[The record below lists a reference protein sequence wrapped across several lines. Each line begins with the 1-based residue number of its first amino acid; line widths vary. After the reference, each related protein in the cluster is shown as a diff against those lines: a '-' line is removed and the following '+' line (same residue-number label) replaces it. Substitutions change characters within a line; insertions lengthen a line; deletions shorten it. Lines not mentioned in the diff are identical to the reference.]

1 MRILKILK
9 NFEFAENIEITIESN
24 PNSLTSEKTKIYF
37 ESGINRISIGA
48 QSFNDK
54 ILKEIG
60 RIHKSS
66 DIYNAVENAK
76 SAGFKNINLD
86 LMLALP
92 HQKFSDIEKSI
103 NCIEELKIPHTSYY
117 SLILEEDTQLYEMH
131 KKVLYLFPQKM
142 KIEKCKNLMDK
153 FMRLQAD
160 FSNYKRR
167 TETQKSEFVEL
178 GVKKIVNDL
187 LPVIDNFER
196 AMDSIGDKDS
206 TYDGIRMIKD
216 QLTDVLKN
224 EGIVEMKALGEEFD
238 PMYHHAVLTEDSDEY
253 ESGYVIEVL
262 QKGYLIDDKTLRP
275 AMVKVSQ

>member
-1 MRILKILK
+1 MTNDDIKKEDVLD
-9 NFEFAENIEITIESN
+9 EENLEKDETEEIENEEG
-24 PNSLTSEKTKIYF
+24 SE
-37 ESGINRISIGA
+37 EV
-48 QSFNDK
+48 
-54 ILKEIG
+54 KEEA
-60 RIHKSS
+60 S
-66 DIYNAVENAK
+66 DE
-76 SAGFKNINLD
+76 D
-86 LMLALP
+86 
-92 HQKFSDIEKSI
+92 EK
-103 NCIEELKIPHTSYY
+103 Y
-117 SLILEEDTQLYEMH
+117 
-131 KKVLYLFPQKM
+131 
-142 KIEKCKNLMDK
+142 KNLMDK

-216 QLTDVLKN
+216 QLTDILKN